1 MTIPSSWLLQKASF
15 QVRTERMGRGWIQ
28 GYKDQQAAK
37 KGNLFTKLSKE
48 ISVASRLGGADPAGN
63 ARLRDAV
70 EEAKKAS
77 MPRENIERAI
87 KRGAGTLEGLSY
99 EDIMY
104 EGYGPFGVAVL
115 IEALTDNRN
124 RTVSELK
131 VLFKDHGGN
140 LGEMGSV
147 NWMFNRVG
155 IIEAT
160 KSPLPDDLEGE
171 AIEVGAQAVEP
182 HENKIVSFTTDV
194 GDLESVKAALTSRGW
209 TVNMSELGFEAKN
222 AATLDEKQRQV
233 VVEFLGELSS
243 HDDVRRVHPAL

>member
-1 MTIPSSWLLQKASF
+1 
-15 QVRTERMGRGWIQ
+15 MGRGWIQ

-37 KGNLFTKLSKE
+37 KGNIFTKLSKE
-48 ISVASRLGGADPAGN
+48 ISVASRLGGPDPAGN

-70 EEAKKAS
+70 AEAKKAS

-87 KRGAGTLEGLSY
+87 KRGAGLLEGQAY

-104 EGYGPFGVAVL
+104 EGYGPHGVAIL

-131 VLFKDHGGN
+131 SLFKENGGN

-155 IIEAT
+155 VVEGT
-160 KSPLPDDLEGE
+160 KASLPADLEGE

-182 HENKIVSFTTDV
+182 LENNVVSFSTDP
-194 GDLESVKAALTSRGW
+194 GDLESVKAALISRGW
-209 TVNMSELGFEAKN
+209 NITLSELAYEAKN
-222 AATLDEKQRQV
+222 AATLDDNQRKT
-233 VVEFLGELSS
+233 VVEFLGELNS
-243 HDDVRRVHPAL
+243 HDDVRRVHAAL